1 VGGEEFI
8 IILPAIDGDHGILA
22 AKRVRSVIAERPFSS
37 SKGPLGVT
45 VSLGVAEFD
54 PERHAAP
61 EDLVA
66 DADAQLYQAK
76 NGGRNCVMP
85 ELSRQ
90 RRRFRDADTI
100 VNGEILRRAAAK
112 KDEDENED

>member
-1 VGGEEFI
+1 
-8 IILPAIDGDHGILA
+8 
-22 AKRVRSVIAERPFSS
+22 
-37 SKGPLGVT
+37 
-45 VSLGVAEFD
+45 
-54 PERHAAP
+54 
-61 EDLVA
+61 
-66 DADAQLYQAK
+66 
-76 NGGRNCVMP
+76 MP